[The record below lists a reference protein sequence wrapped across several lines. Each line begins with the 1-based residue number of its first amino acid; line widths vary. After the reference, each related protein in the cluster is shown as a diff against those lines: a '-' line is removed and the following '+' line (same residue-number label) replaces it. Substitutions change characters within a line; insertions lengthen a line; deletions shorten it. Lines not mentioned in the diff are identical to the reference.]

1 MSVNFDRLQQ
11 YLMMQFIKGFVSAY
25 LALASVVLLFDTVEL
40 LRRAASR
47 DFVPASTVFGMG
59 LLKLPQMMELLIPF
73 VFLFGAMFV
82 FWRLNRSHE
91 LVVIRTSGIS
101 VWQFLKPGLI
111 IAGVWGL
118 LQITLLNPFSAALY
132 NKFSQLDT
140 KYFQKSMY
148 QSFISTDGLWLR
160 QVDGTTTMILHAG
173 IVEPDLG
180 LRDVNAFLFDRDFN
194 FMRRIDA
201 DSAKLDNGEWT
212 LANAAST
219 DTAGVKRLDEV
230 LHLASPLT
238 RDKIEESFAPPES
251 LSIWKLPQFI
261 QVLENSGFTA
271 LPHRLY
277 FHSLLTTP
285 FMLMAMILI
294 AACFSITPNRNRPTL
309 LLVTGAIF
317 SGFLFYSFSDVV
329 HALGASGRI
338 PIILAAWAPFFITAF
353 LGVASLL
360 HNEDG

>member
-140 KYFQKSMY
+140 KYSKKH
-148 QSFISTDGLWLR
+148 
-160 QVDGTTTMILHAG
+160 V
-173 IVEPDLG
+173 
-180 LRDVNAFLFDRDFN
+180 
-194 FMRRIDA
+194 
-201 DSAKLDNGEWT
+201 
-212 LANAAST
+212 
-219 DTAGVKRLDEV
+219 
-230 LHLASPLT
+230 
-238 RDKIEESFAPPES
+238 
-251 LSIWKLPQFI
+251 SI
-261 QVLENSGFTA
+261 
-271 LPHRLY
+271 LY
-277 FHSLLTTP
+277 FHRWSVVAP
-285 FMLMAMILI
+285 SRWHHHHDSARRNCRAGFRI
-294 AACFSITPNRNRPTL
+294 ARRKRVPVRP
-309 LLVTGAIF
+309 
-317 SGFLFYSFSDVV
+317 GF
-329 HALGASGRI
+329 
-338 PIILAAWAPFFITAF
+338 
-353 LGVASLL
+353 
-360 HNEDG
+360 